1 MKAPTTEQP
10 YDKVNHAEPELAV
23 GDLCLV
29 GVVWLEVAERDG
41 RLVLEDLP
49 AVSS

>member
-1 MKAPTTEQP
+1 MSAPQHVDLP
-10 YDKVNHAEPELAV
+10 EPELAV

-41 RLVLEDLP
+41 RLVLEDRP
-49 AVSS
+49 AVTR